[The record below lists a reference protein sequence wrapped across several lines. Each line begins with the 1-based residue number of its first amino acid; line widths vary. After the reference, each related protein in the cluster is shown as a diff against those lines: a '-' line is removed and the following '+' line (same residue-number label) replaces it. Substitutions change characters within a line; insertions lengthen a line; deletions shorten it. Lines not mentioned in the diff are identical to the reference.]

1 MNTSDTKKESKE
13 LCCRWCCSKKHDHI
27 QCTDSSRCHCP
38 CHTSDTEDDNLP
50 EGILVTEERL
60 GTTDTDAMSK
70 AQKRIDDIKEQI
82 EENLRL
88 TSHVPYITTPDTEW
102 EKIKTRVIEIAS
114 GELYDADSDHKNIA
128 YFEEKVCR
136 YLDFV
141 LPNLRSSRDTYWM
154 ERVRDII
161 KMADELEHACG
172 KDGDKGLEQWKA
184 FKGFRNAI
192 RDKYLTP
199 PHTEEKEI
207 IRED

>member
-141 LPNLRSSRDTYWM
+141 LPNLLSFRDTYWK
-154 ERVRDII
+154 ERVR
-161 KMADELEHACG
+161 KEVPNALHEYAKWLLENPDAEPLVRRAKKNEIAC
-172 KDGDKGLEQWKA
+172 
-184 FKGFRNAI
+184 AI
-192 RDKYLTP
+192 TN
-199 PHTEEKEI
+199 
-207 IRED
+207 EDNLK